1 MHRTFDQKPGNGW
14 LWWYGGRACSLVVPV
29 GLTFSA
35 AATTPL
41 HTRKR
46 EEPNSHF
53 AKTTHSQC
61 PTKPPAAKSETTL
74 RVALSS
80 WTREDGF
87 DRSYSLGGVGGR
99 DDAQTELRARRRR
112 WYSLMETK
120 HRAVWRVVRIRR
132 IWCKVCCLRLSA
144 CVRTHAQCRRH
155 GKRRTGCQSDCTN
168 TNELY

>member
-14 LWWYGGRACSLVVPV
+14 LWWYGGRACSVVVPV

-87 DRSYSLGGVGGR
+87 DRSILLAWRSWRAGR
-99 DDAQTELRARRRR
+99 CPDGAEGAEAAVVLADGDEAPSRLAGRQDPPHLVQGLLPQAVRLRSHARAMSSS
-112 WYSLMETK
+112 WETK
-120 HRAVWRVVRIRR
+120 NGMSVRLH
-132 IWCKVCCLRLSA
+132 KY
-144 CVRTHAQCRRH
+144 
-155 GKRRTGCQSDCTN
+155 K
-168 TNELY
+168 